1 MGSQTVGAKKLGTQL
16 IWALTYVFYG
26 LMMAGVIGFMFAAGD
41 IFGAYTAPISIWWP
55 GTIIPSPVVFM
66 LASAALVIV
75 AALAAAGLS
84 KLHEKITG
92 YEVS

>member
-1 MGSQTVGAKKLGTQL
+1 MSSTKRLDTHL
-16 IWALTYVFYG
+16 IWALTYLFYG

-55 GTIIPSPVVFM
+55 GTILPSPGVFM

-75 AALAAAGLS
+75 ASLAALGFD
-84 KLHEKITG
+84 KLHKKITS
-92 YEVS
+92 YEAIS